1 MRVRLQLFL
10 IFVGLALAALAAL
23 LAGLWLGYHHLAQA
37 GATLAAVVRSGV
49 MAGFVQAGVV
59 SGFALLGLMA
69 GVWLLLDMRFAKPID
84 QLAGNFRSNDP
95 KASDRN
101 F

>member
-23 LAGLWLGYHHLAQA
+23 LAGLWLGYHHLARA

-59 SGFALLGLMA
+59 SGFALLGLRY
-69 GVWLLLDMRFAKPID
+69 GLSFV
-84 QLAGNFRSNDP
+84 
-95 KASDRN
+95 
-101 F
+101 